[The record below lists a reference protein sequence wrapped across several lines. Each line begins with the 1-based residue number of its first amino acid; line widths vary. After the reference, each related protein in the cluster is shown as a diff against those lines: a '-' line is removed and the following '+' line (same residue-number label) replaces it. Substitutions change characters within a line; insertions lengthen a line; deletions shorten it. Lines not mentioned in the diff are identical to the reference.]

1 MIPSQAAETGAR
13 GGGGLE
19 QQIERS
25 KIVARWIIAAALFIG
40 VAYLKR
46 QGEIPIPWGVV
57 LVLTVV
63 VASLNLLFWA
73 ILRRSA
79 PRWLK
84 YVTTGIDLG
93 LLSVLVGST
102 GGSASVF
109 YFAYFLVLV
118 SNSIRYGM
126 GMALYV
132 ATMYNLAY
140 VAVLVAHPPSGTLT
154 VEAVKILTFW
164 GVALYAGYLAM
175 RFQRQTRILTAYE
188 ETIARLRADVPSQRS
203 GR

>member
-1 MIPSQAAETGAR
+1 MRAVEQIEHGV
-13 GGGGLE
+13 E

-25 KIVARWIIAAALFIG
+25 KVVVRWIITATLLTG
-40 VAYLKR
+40 VLYLKR
-46 QGEIPIPWGVV
+46 QEAIPIAWPIIW
-57 LVLTVV
+57 LLTGT
-63 VASLNLLFWA
+63 VAVLNLLYWS

-84 YVTTGIDLG
+84 YVTTGTDLA
-93 LLSVLVGST
+93 LISFLVGYT

-109 YFAYFLVLV
+109 YVAYFVVLV

-132 ATMYNLAY
+132 ATIYNVAY
-140 VAVLVAHPPSGTLT
+140 VLVLVVHPPGSDLT
-154 VEAVKILTFW
+154 VEAVKILAFW

-175 RFQRQTRILTAYE
+175 RFQRQTRVLESYE
-188 ETIARLRADVPSQRS
+188 ETITRLRAEIATLRTA
-203 GR
+203 R

>member
-1 MIPSQAAETGAR
+1 M
-13 GGGGLE
+13 E

-25 KIVARWIIAAALFIG
+25 KTVARWIIAAALFAG
-40 VAYLKR
+40 VAYLKH

-57 LVLTVV
+57 LALTAVV
-63 VASLNLLFWA
+63 VSLNLLFWI

-84 YVTTGIDLG
+84 YVTTTVDLG
-93 LLSVLVGST
+93 ILSVLVGFT

-132 ATMYNLAY
+132 ATVYNLAY
-140 VAVLVAHPPSGTLT
+140 VAVLVAHPPSGSLT

-175 RFQRQTRILTAYE
+175 RFQRQTRILAAYE
-188 ETIARLRADVPSQRS
+188 ETIARLRADISSQRS